1 MKKYPIVCA
10 CLLFLSLGSCSRPSP
25 SGTSE
30 SRPSAPP
37 ELSDQP
43 EYVVRENISFSGE
56 GAASLKL
63 DIVLPKDP
71 PGPKPCILYLPGN
84 SYGMDARWT
93 ASKKQYSAQ
102 MIEAAKRGFVAA
114 AADQRLLPRLV
125 EAGVDVPF
133 EAMMEDVRAALRFLA
148 DHAGEYGID
157 RTRIAVL
164 GWSSGGH
171 LALQAAFEGVD
182 PGGKY
187 GGASEYPIAA
197 AAVSCAPTDM
207 VKLYRSDA
215 AQSSTFPEF
224 LEIDRKLMGGD
235 YENVPDR
242 YAKASP
248 VRYLR
253 ADSPPVILV
262 SGLHDSSV
270 PPEQADLVEARLK
283 AVGARYR
290 ILRLEKSHG
299 DYLRE
304 PEVWVFLEEVLSPG
318 K

>member
-1 MKKYPIVCA
+1 MYA
-10 CLLFLSLGSCSRPSP
+10 CLLSLLLGSCNRPAPAETGEPRSSVP
-25 SGTSE
+25 LEFSG
-30 SRPSAPP
+30 
-37 ELSDQP
+37 QP
-43 EYVVRENISFSGE
+43 EFAVHENIPFTGE

-71 PGPKPCILYLPGN
+71 PGPKPCILYLPGS

-114 AADQRLLPRLV
+114 AADKRLLPRLV
-125 EAGVDVPF
+125 QAGADVPF
-133 EAMMEDVRAALRFLA
+133 EAIMEDFRAALRFLA
-148 DHAGEYGID
+148 DHAGEYSID
-157 RTRIAVL
+157 RTRISVL

-197 AAVSCAPTDM
+197 AAVYCAPTDI
-207 VKLYRSDA
+207 VRLYRSDA
-215 AQSSTFPEF
+215 AQSATFPEF

-235 YENVPDR
+235 YEDVPDR
-242 YAKASP
+242 YSKASP

-270 PPEQADLVEARLK
+270 PRNRRTLSKPGSRTS
-283 AVGARYR
+283 G
-290 ILRLEKSHG
+290 HG
-299 DYLRE
+299 TGFFDWRN
-304 PEVWVFLEEVLSPG
+304 PTG
-318 K
+318 TT